1 MMDDKR
7 LNSLVVTHGRW
18 RQSHGKRLVDL
29 SGAKL
34 QYASLCDLALG
45 RADLHCAVLRMAN
58 LERSNLCGANMRMA
72 DLRHASLRGARLRGA
87 DLRCADLSMADLRG
101 VDLRGAKLVGANLC
115 GALLPEGIVQIG
127 PLWFGGYLIY
137 WVERDGIQ
145 CNGWNRG
152 KCGALVEF
160 ERAVE
165 RDCPHHDEDMVRR
178 REEYRAAIAM
188 CRALRQVRLGY
199 A

>member
-1 MMDDKR
+1 MDDER

-18 RQSHGKRLVDL
+18 RRSHGKRLVDL

-58 LERSNLCGANMRMA
+58 LERSNLCGANMHLA

-87 DLRCADLSMADLRG
+87 DLRCADLSMADLMG
-101 VDLRGAKLVGANLC
+101 ADLRGAKLVGANLC

-188 CRALRQVRLGY
+188 CKALRQVRLGVR
-199 A
+199 